1 MRRASRACILSV
13 LRRGFLETRPAHN
26 CMKNGTNGNEKG
38 ALSLASSPSGELT
51 PRAMMGTIVRG
62 SLQAGIQMKLSGDRS
77 VEEIRAGK
85 FVVVEGARHEFFCMI
100 TDVALDCVSPQ
111 ILANPPGVE
120 DSFLR
125 EVLAG
130 TSTFGTV
137 TLRPLL
143 MRPRGGIEFE
153 PVKTVP
159 THFSNVGV
167 ATEDDVAAIFGAEG
181 EGLSFRI
188 GTPLDMDDIPVC
200 LDLAKFV
207 ERSNGIF
214 GKSGTGKT
222 FLTRI
227 CLCGI
232 IKHDAAVNLVFD
244 MHGEYGWKGT
254 VEDPSRPS
262 VRGLKQFF
270 QNRVSIFSLDP
281 DSSRRRGVK
290 VDCHVRIPYS
300 QLRSEDIQLLASE
313 LNLNPTA
320 AETTYLLERS
330 YGDNW
335 LVELSKMDGEALK
348 MFAESSGANA
358 MSLAALQR
366 KLGRMLKECSGFLIE
381 SVPGEADDAVR
392 QIMACL
398 LKGTHVVLEFGQYRK
413 PLQYMLVANILTRQ
427 IHEEYVRRMEEA
439 SDDPGKRPKPVVIT
453 IEEAHKF
460 LSSSL
465 ASQTTFGII
474 ARELRKYNVTLLVVD
489 QRPSGIDSEVLSQL
503 GTRITCLLNDER
515 DIDAV
520 LTGVAGAQTLRG
532 VLATLD
538 SKQQALLL
546 GHALPMPVVV
556 QTRTYDDEEFRRS
569 MGEFNKVAAE
579 FDSGDWK

>member
-1 MRRASRACILSV
+1 MPV
-13 LRRGFLETRPAHN
+13 
-26 CMKNGTNGNEKG
+26 
-38 ALSLASSPSGELT
+38 SSPSGELT

-62 SLQAGIQMKLSGDRS
+62 SLQAGIQMKLSGDHS

-85 FVVVEGARHEFFCMI
+85 FVVVEGSRHEFFCMI
-100 TDVALDCVSPQ
+100 TDVALDCVSPE

-143 MRPRGGIEFE
+143 MKPRGGIEFE

-159 THFSNVGV
+159 THFSNVGE

-232 IKHDAAVNLVFD
+232 IKHDAAVNLIFD

-290 VDCHVRIPYS
+290 VDCQVRIPYS
-300 QLRSEDIQLLASE
+300 QLRSEDIQLLAGE

-348 MFAESSGANA
+348 TFAEMSGANA

-381 SVPGEADDAVR
+381 TVPGAADDAVR
-392 QIMACL
+392 QIMGCL

-569 MGEFNKVAAE
+569 MGEFNKQAAE

>member
-1 MRRASRACILSV
+1 
-13 LRRGFLETRPAHN
+13 
-26 CMKNGTNGNEKG
+26 MKNGKNGNG
-38 ALSLASSPSGELT
+38 IAAPGHSFAPDVHVSRSI
-51 PRAMMGTIVRG
+51 MGSVVRG
-62 SLQAGIQMKLSGDRS
+62 SLQAGIQMKLSGDQS

-100 TDVALDCVSPQ
+100 VDVTLDCVSPQ
-111 ILANPPGVE
+111 ILANPPDTD

-143 MRPRGGIEFE
+143 MRPRGGLEFE

-159 THFSNVGV
+159 THFSAVGE
-167 ATEDDVAAIFGAEG
+167 ATNEDVASIFGAEG
-181 EGLSFRI
+181 EGNAFRI

-200 LDLAKFV
+200 LDLGKFV

-232 IKHDAAVNLVFD
+232 IKHDAAVNLIFD

-254 VEDPSRPS
+254 VEDPTRPS

-281 DSSRRRGVK
+281 ESSRRRGVK
-290 VDCHVRIPYS
+290 VDCSVRIPYS
-300 QLRSEDIQLLASE
+300 QIKSEDIQLLAGE
-313 LNLNPTA
+313 LNLNPSA
-320 AETTYLLERS
+320 AETTYLLERH

-335 LVELSKMDGEALK
+335 LVELNKMDGEAIK
-348 MFAESSGANA
+348 VFAEISGANSL
-358 MSLAALQR
+358 SLAALQR

-381 SVPGEADDAVR
+381 TVPGEADDAVR
-392 QIMACL
+392 QIMGCL

-413 PLQYMLVANILTRQ
+413 PIQYMLVANILTRQ
-427 IHEEYVRRMEEA
+427 IHEQYVRRMEEA
-439 SDDPGKRPKPVVIT
+439 SDDPGRRPKPVVIT

-474 ARELRKYNVTLLVVD
+474 ARELRKYNVTLLIVD

-503 GTRITCLLNDER
+503 GTRITCLLNDEK

-520 LTGVAGAQTLRG
+520 LTGVSGAQTLRG
-532 VLATLD
+532 VLASLD

-556 QTRTYDDEEFRRS
+556 QTRTYDDDEFRRS

-579 FDSGDWK
+579 FDAGDWK